1 MTQGLCCLLQA
12 QTCWIKWKHLH
23 FPPTRDAPGSL
34 VEPHPLRV
42 CLVPR
47 MISGLVHP
55 QDHPVLGYKQS
66 SSHNAEGGAQAQAA
80 LHTLPFALQW
90 CPSSAGEK
98 VPLLMGK
105 RVGLDGEQKG
115 PRKAWDGCTSVNFC
129 SLSPA
134 AVLL

>member
-1 MTQGLCCLLQA
+1 MTQKVVSQWCLGSSEVTASASRPFKANDQA
-12 QTCWIKWKHLH
+12 YVN
-23 FPPTRDAPGSL
+23 G
-34 VEPHPLRV
+34 
-42 CLVPR
+42 
-47 MISGLVHP
+47 
-55 QDHPVLGYKQS
+55 

-105 RVGLDGEQKG
+105 RVGMDGEQKG